1 MCHIPVD
8 DIALDIA
15 LLELNRSDDER
26 DTSEENPAIIK
37 VLSFVVYGIVFLV
50 LVSFG
55 WMITKRLLA
64 FE

>member
-1 MCHIPVD
+1 MPVD